1 MILFSVL
8 GDIMDLINSFKDLKI
23 KGTQINY
30 YFICKTK
37 LYLFSKNIQME
48 KESDIVELG
57 NILHRS
63 SYKNEKRDV
72 IIDSIAI
79 DFIKNND
86 GALEI
91 HEVKKSDKMKKAD
104 KYQLLYYLFYLKNKG
119 IESVGVINYP
129 SKHKVEKITLTKEN
143 EKELMKIIED
153 IENIIKSRKPIKPE
167 RKSYCKKCAYY
178 EFCFS

>member
-1 MILFSVL
+1 
-8 GDIMDLINSFKDLKI
+8 MDLINSFKELKI
-23 KGTQINY
+23 RGAQINY

-57 NILHRS
+57 NIIHRS
-63 SYKNEKRDV
+63 SYKNERKEV
-72 IIDSIAI
+72 IINSIAI
-79 DFIKNND
+79 DFIRNSE
-86 GALEI
+86 GILEV
-91 HEVKKSDKMKKAD
+91 HEVKKSDRMKKAD
-104 KYQLLYYLFYLKNKG
+104 IYQLLYYLYYLKKLG
-119 IESVGVINYP
+119 IEAIGILNYP
-129 SKHKVEKITLTKEN
+129 SKHKVEKIILTKKD

-153 IENIIKSRKPIKPE
+153 IENIIHQDKPIKPE

>member
-1 MILFSVL
+1 
-8 GDIMDLINSFKDLKI
+8 
-23 KGTQINY
+23 
-30 YFICKTK
+30 
-37 LYLFSKNIQME
+37 ME

-57 NILHRS
+57 NIIHRR

-91 HEVKKSDKMKKAD
+91 HEVKKSDKMKTAD
-104 KYQLLYYLFYLKNKG
+104 RYQLLYYLFYLKKLG
-119 IESVGVINYP
+119 IEAIGIINYP
-129 SKHKVEKITLTKEN
+129 SKHKVEKITLTEKG

-153 IENIIKSRKPIKPE
+153 IENIINRDEPIKPE

>member
-1 MILFSVL
+1 
-8 GDIMDLINSFKDLKI
+8 MDLINSFKELKI
-23 KGTQINY
+23 RGTQINY

-72 IIDSIAI
+72 IINSIAI
-79 DFIKNND
+79 DFIKNNE
-86 GALEI
+86 GILEI
-91 HEVKKSDKMKKAD
+91 HEVKKSDRMKTAD
-104 KYQLLYYLFYLKNKG
+104 RYQLLYYLYYLKKLG
-119 IESVGVINYP
+119 IDAVGILNYP
-129 SKHKVEKITLTKEN
+129 SKHKVEKITLTEKG
-143 EKELMKIIED
+143 EKEIIKIIED
-153 IENIIKSRKPIKPE
+153 IENIINHNEPIKPE

-178 EFCFS
+178 EFCYS